1 MKEEKSKSI
10 PNNLWR
16 CRKVR
21 GLTQKQVA
29 QIMELKSTAMI
40 SRWEAGRCLPMT
52 DNLFDLAAVYR
63 TTSEALYWDYV
74 QERRQ
79 KITSREEMS
88 GGNVIYEKS

>member
-1 MKEEKSKSI
+1 MKKKTHKFI
-10 PNNLWR
+10 LNNLR
-16 CRKVR
+16 RSRKVR

-40 SRWEAGRCLPMT
+40 SRWEAGRCIPKT
-52 DNLFDLAAVYR
+52 ENLFDLAAVYR
-63 TTSEALYWDYV
+63 STSEALYWDYV